1 MDLCDGLDG
10 IQMIDTRIKANLIHD
25 RDASFFD
32 LGFELLHCRAG
43 VGSCDDVHFLSY
55 GRLDDRSMVG
65 VGNQTD
71 RDLDFADFGI
81 QSCFIF
87 NVQ

>member
-43 VGSCDDVHFLSY
+43 VRGGDDIHFLSY
-55 GRLDDRSMVG
+55 GRFDDQSMVG
-65 VGNQTD
+65 VGDQTD
-71 RDLDFADFGI
+71 RDIDFADFRI
-81 QSCFIF
+81 QSRFIF
-87 NVQ
+87 DIQ